1 MLQFNFIMT
10 CIIHKILVLFKIT
23 RILKPFLR
31 SIIEFLF
38 KETNCFFF
46 SQRVMMKISRLEED
60 KNIEENIIKDV
71 RNLFRLKNFKK
82 EPNDTA
88 IKDISNL
95 FRLKKEKKS
104 IKDKILR
111 DVRNPSRHEEKGENY
126 YKPTNKSK

>member
-1 MLQFNFIMT
+1 MNF
-10 CIIHKILVLFKIT
+10 F
-23 RILKPFLR
+23 LKKL
-31 SIIEFLF
+31 IV
-38 KETNCFFF
+38 FF

-60 KNIEENIIKDV
+60 KNIEENIIKYV

-95 FRLKKEKKS
+95 FRLKKEKKP

-111 DVRNPSRHEEKGENY
+111 DIRNPSRHEENGENY